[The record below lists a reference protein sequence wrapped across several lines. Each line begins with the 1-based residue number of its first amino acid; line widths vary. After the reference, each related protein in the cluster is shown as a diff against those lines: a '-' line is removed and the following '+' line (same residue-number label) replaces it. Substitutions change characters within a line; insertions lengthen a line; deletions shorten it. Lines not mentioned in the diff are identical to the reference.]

1 MQNSYKEF
9 CSWNLQTN
17 VFLEDLLSS
26 IRSRPMPWEGH
37 QRAGLITQEDTKKIK
52 ALDWQ
57 PKKGRSTVLLKEGKE
72 YAELFLRLFQ
82 HLQKI
87 DLLQYLLTLCTDLLD
102 DIPEFSNILLLYK
115 NKENLP
121 FSPLLRLL
129 KHDDQVISLL
139 SGKII
144 TTLISS
150 APLIPINI
158 LSRFFEWISSLCQS
172 SDLNI
177 QDLATQ
183 ALIEVVKTSFNRLQF
198 WKESSYMQNLICILK
213 NNHDNLQLQYH
224 TLLVIWLITFE
235 PEISKE
241 INRRHSIILILVN
254 LLKNV
259 IKEKIIRVIFAIFRN
274 LINLAH
280 SENLSTMLAIK
291 LLPLT
296 ETISDKKWLDKEAI
310 EDIDYVKTSLKA
322 DLEGLATFDEYILE
336 IESGH
341 LSWTPSHSSEK
352 FWKENAFKLM
362 NNDGLLLKKLVRL
375 LLTSKDP
382 LVLAVAIHD
391 IGKFIQHYPSGK
403 SHLQKLGTKQ
413 KVMELMTHTDSD
425 VKYEA
430 LTTVRLFMSQSWN

>member
-1 MQNSYKEF
+1 MQNSYRELS
-9 CSWNLQTN
+9 SWNLQTN
-17 VFLEDLLSS
+17 VFLENLLSS

-37 QRAGLITQEDTKKIK
+37 ERAGLITGTDIRRIK

-57 PKKGRSTVLLKEGKE
+57 PKRERSALLLKEGKE

-82 HLQKI
+82 NVQKI
-87 DLLQYLLTLCTDLLD
+87 DLLQYLLNLCVDLLD
-102 DIPEFSNILLLYK
+102 DVPEFSNILLLYK

-139 SGKII
+139 SGKMIA
-144 TTLISS
+144 TLISS
-150 APLIPINI
+150 VPLIPINI

-177 QDLATQ
+177 QDLAAQ
-183 ALIEVVKTSFNRLQF
+183 ALIEVLKTSFNRLQF

-235 PEISKE
+235 PKISRE

-280 SENLSTMLAIK
+280 SENFSTMLAIK

-352 FWKENAFKLM
+352 FWKENSFKLM
-362 NNDGLLLKKLVRL
+362 NNDSLLLKKLVRL
-375 LLTSKDP
+375 LISSKDP

-391 IGKFIQHYPSGK
+391 IGKFIQYYPTGK
-403 SHLQKLGTKQ
+403 SHVQKLGAKQ

-425 VKYEA
+425 VKFEA